1 MSFMGDFG
9 RKHPVSRTA
18 HVDRLAGYH
27 RNMADLSRLIQ
38 IQNMIQRHNSE
49 LKVLKARLSRLEE
62 ELARGNQ
69 DGTIAREADNRPDA
83 ARQPLSLPIAEL
95 KQLAEMAKRFR

>member
-9 RKHPVSRTA
+9 RKHPVSRTT

-38 IQNMIQRHNSE
+38 IQNMIQRTNRE
-49 LKVLKARLSRLEE
+49 IEGIKSRLDQLEG
-62 ELARGNQ
+62 AITTHQQHQVQAGDNQ
-69 DGTIAREADNRPDA
+69 
-83 ARQPLSLPIAEL
+83 QPAHVQSPPLPIAEL